1 MGAGASRQGS
11 FARPRKACWRIFA
24 AWRKQA
30 LRGSR
35 VRPPGLC
42 LNVAHPRYRRTR
54 GFPGRRGLSE
64 LRAAWEEYAYKSSRM
79 TCAHAH
85 TRVAA
90 MGREGHLEAI
100 SGGRRDFFSPHKW
113 IDVYGKIMFL
123 TNPTQESKE
132 KNRSAIQPA
141 TRGPRRRAP
150 TEAAARTNVTGS
162 FGGAE
167 VEAAALARGLNPSQ
181 AKAVAESTRRRMT
194 LVHGPPGTGKTRT
207 AVEVVRQWVLSG
219 RMTCG

>member
-1 MGAGASRQGS
+1 MNGGSESDSHHSSPTPTHHPANPVNSKNFKYPSR
-11 FARPRKACWRIFA
+11 
-24 AWRKQA
+24 
-30 LRGSR
+30 
-35 VRPPGLC
+35 
-42 LNVAHPRYRRTR
+42 
-54 GFPGRRGLSE
+54 
-64 LRAAWEEYAYKSSRM
+64 
-79 TCAHAH
+79 
-85 TRVAA
+85 
-90 MGREGHLEAI
+90 
-100 SGGRRDFFSPHKW
+100 
-113 IDVYGKIMFL
+113 
-123 TNPTQESKE
+123 E

-219 RMTCG
+219 RTPVLVCADSNIAVDNLCASFLAQRGHQGMGGRGIIRVGRMDQVRPELHPMTIDMGNPRSSFDPQSAKKAIKTAEVVRDAPPPSCFSFHLGQARQ